1 MKLRHSAISSP
12 QPGAPFGSPSCLW
25 VVQFLHVRINGGTVI
40 GSDCQLEDITPN
52 ERVRALAGASAD
64 NDEVAGGCATSGAR
78 GSDDEAA
85 DCAASGAGGIDNE
98 VAGGCAV
105 SGADGSDDEAA
116 EGCAASGAE
125 GGGWDVA
132 SEGCSPSVRPFPRS
146 AHFACLYP
154 SCLLFPR
161 AEAHAGGCQCLN
173 V

>member
-1 MKLRHSAISSP
+1 M
-12 QPGAPFGSPSCLW
+12 
-25 VVQFLHVRINGGTVI
+25 VV
-40 GSDCQLEDITPN
+40 GSDCRLEDITPN
-52 ERVRALAGASAD
+52 EQVRALAGAGAD
-64 NDEVAGGCATSGAR
+64 DDEAAGGCATSGAR

-85 DCAASGAGGIDNE
+85 DCAASGAGGSDNE
-98 VAGGCAV
+98 VAEGCAV

-125 GGGWDVA
+125 GGWDVA

-154 SCLLFPR
+154 LRLLFPR

-173 V
+173 A